1 MFRSV
6 NLRQNSGIAA
16 MVEGLELSAVD
27 VSAPEVIIMAR
38 AKKCLMCTFEVNK
51 VVNDEYIHSNPS
63 L

>member
-1 MFRSV
+1 
-6 NLRQNSGIAA
+6 